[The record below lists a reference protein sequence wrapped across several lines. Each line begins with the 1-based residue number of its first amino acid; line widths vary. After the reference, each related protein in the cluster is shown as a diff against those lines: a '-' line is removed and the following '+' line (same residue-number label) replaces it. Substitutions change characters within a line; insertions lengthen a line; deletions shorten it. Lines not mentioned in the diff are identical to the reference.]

1 VGIDPKTSSMLR
13 KTDPCGQ
20 RPPPLGQINKEP
32 SQSADLLG
40 VENGFFSWH
49 RRQTQW
55 WLDQLGMSPY
65 AGLWFAYFKG
75 IATALI
81 GVWLLEGL

>member
-1 VGIDPKTSSMLR
+1 M
-13 KTDPCGQ
+13 
-20 RPPPLGQINKEP
+20 
-32 SQSADLLG
+32 
-40 VENGFFSWH
+40 GFFSWH

-81 GVWLLEGL
+81 GVWSLEGL

>member
-1 VGIDPKTSSMLR
+1 M
-13 KTDPCGQ
+13 
-20 RPPPLGQINKEP
+20 
-32 SQSADLLG
+32 
-40 VENGFFSWH
+40 GFFSWH

-55 WLDQLGMSPY
+55 WLDQFGMSPY

-81 GVWLLEGL
+81 GLWLLEGL